1 MTRILVTGGSS
12 GIGAAIVKTMALEGC
27 DVSFT
32 YNKTVDALDHIS
44 KDLPPDAQARLTS
57 YKCDL
62 ANEDEVSALANTL
75 MLQAEPF
82 DGIVHAAG
90 VIYDAPA
97 SMLNMDRAK
106 QTMQVNFWSLVG
118 LLNVLLQ
125 PMMRARKGSVVVI
138 GSVVAQSGSRGNS
151 IYAASKA
158 ALEGYVRC
166 LVDEAGRRQVT
177 VNIVAPGYIDTP
189 MIAQLKE
196 QPGYKA
202 QMEGRRPRV
211 PQARTGEPQEIA
223 DLVAFLLSDK
233 ARYIN
238 GATLTIDGGM
248 TATVGF

>member
-12 GIGAAIVKTMALEGC
+12 GIGAAIVKTLALEGC

-32 YNKTVDALDHIS
+32 YNKTVDALDYIS
-44 KDLPPDAQARLTS
+44 KDLPAEARVRLTP

-62 ANEDEVSALANTL
+62 GNEDEVSTLANTL
-75 MLQAEPF
+75 ILPGEPF
-82 DGIVHAAG
+82 TGIVHAAG
-90 VIYDAPA
+90 ATYDAPA
-97 SMLNMDRAK
+97 SMLKMDRAK

-125 PMMRARKGSVVVI
+125 PMMRARQGSVVVI

-177 VNIVAPGYIDTP
+177 VNIIAPGYIDTP

-196 QPGYKA
+196 QPGYMA

-211 PQARTGEPQEIA
+211 PQARTGEPQEVA